1 MCIIRKEDSCQTNN
15 SPTNHNLHLLLI
27 AVLFQPF
34 LVILTSSWRKA
45 EDVFMETM
53 KITGNRR
60 DLRITLLHAGGQEE
74 NKAVS

>member
-1 MCIIRKEDSCQTNN
+1 MYNRREVSCQTNN
-15 SPTNHNLHLLLI
+15 FPTNSILHLQLI
-27 AVLFQPF
+27 SALFQPF